1 MYGGPIPFL
10 SSLTRG
16 YLLFVDWTPSG
27 LDRSAYSISS
37 FDRTDSNLLL
47 HEAPRA
53 RLLKRKADIYGVLCL
68 PYCANADDPRLVES
82 ISQ

>member
-47 HEAPRA
+47 HEAP
-53 RLLKRKADIYGVLCL
+53 
-68 PYCANADDPRLVES
+68 
-82 ISQ
+82 